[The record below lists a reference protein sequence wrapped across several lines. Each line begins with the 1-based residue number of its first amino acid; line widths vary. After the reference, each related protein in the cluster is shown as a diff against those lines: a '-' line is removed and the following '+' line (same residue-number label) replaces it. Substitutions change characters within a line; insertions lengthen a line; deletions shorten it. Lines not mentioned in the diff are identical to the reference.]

1 MKQNIII
8 IGATSA
14 IAEAV
19 ARRYA
24 ESGAQLFLVARN
36 NDKLQL
42 IANDLKIRGASAV
55 QTWVMDANDSEAISP
70 MLDAAWNAFNSYDVA
85 LIAHG
90 TLPDQARTET
100 DMMYALDQFRTN
112 GDSVIACLTGL
123 AMRFE
128 PQGKGVIAVI
138 SSVAGDRGRASN
150 ALYGAAKAAI
160 NTYASGLRVRLF
172 KSGVHV
178 LLIKP
183 GFVATPMTAEL
194 DLPARLTVSADVVA
208 TDIQKAI
215 NKRKNVLY
223 TPWFWQWIMLIIR
236 TIPEFLF
243 KKMKL

>member
-19 ARRYA
+19 ARLYA

-55 QTWVMDANDSEAISP
+55 QTWVMDANDSEAILP

-112 GDSVIACLTGL
+112 ADSVIACLTGL

-150 ALYGAAKAAI
+150 TLYGAAKAAI

-172 KSGVHV
+172 KSDVHV

-194 DLPARLTVSADVVA
+194 DLPARLTATADKVA

-243 KKMKL
+243 KKMTL

>member
-55 QTWVMDANDSEAISP
+55 QTWVMDANDSEAILP

-100 DMMYALDQFRTN
+100 DMIYALDQFRTN

-208 TDIQKAI
+208 TDIQQAI

-243 KKMKL
+243 KKTKL

>member
-42 IANDLKIRGASAV
+42 IAIDLKIRGASAV
-55 QTWVMDANDSEAISP
+55 QTWVMDANDSEAILP

-100 DMMYALDQFRTN
+100 DMIYALDQFRTN

-208 TDIQKAI
+208 TDIQQAI

-243 KKMKL
+243 KKTKL

>member
-55 QTWVMDANDSEAISP
+55 QTWIMDANDSEAISP

-100 DMMYALDQFRTN
+100 DMIYALDQFRTN

-160 NTYASGLRVRLF
+160 NTYTSGLRVRLF

-183 GFVATPMTAEL
+183 GFVTTPMTAEL
-194 DLPARLTVSADVVA
+194 DLPARLTVTADKVA

>member
-55 QTWVMDANDSEAISP
+55 QTWVMDANDNEAILP

-100 DMMYALDQFRTN
+100 DMIYALDQFCTN

-183 GFVATPMTAEL
+183 GFVATPMTAKL
-194 DLPARLTVSADVVA
+194 DLPARLTVTADKVA